1 MEISNLTFI
10 VTDNCNFNCTYCP
23 QTKEKQTLPLNLI
36 ETAVDFF
43 YPFLLIPQKN
53 VQKQEFETLPSE
65 NEGPGAVQ
73 GGVGRRPILRSARE
87 IHTGF
92 YGGEPLLAY
101 EQIQHAVLLL
111 HEKNQS
117 GHKNISFSV
126 TTNGSLL
133 TDPMLE
139 FFNRFKFNL
148 TLSFDGLAQETGREK
163 NSLAKTLRIMKR
175 IREYPD
181 INFEINSVFSPLT
194 IPLLSESLRFMIE
207 QGGPEI
213 TFNLSSLEHWNPA
226 AIDTFK
232 KELRRLADF
241 LAKYYNEK
249 GKIPVKNFQVPVR
262 GGGGPGIFR
271 CSAGNEQISLA
282 PDGKVWGCFL
292 FHDYFK
298 TREDSPRYWDYC
310 FGDLGD
316 FIVNYKT
323 RYPEKVVNYSDLRQ
337 DMFQVEGGGGDFC
350 FLCGEISG
358 CMVCPV
364 YAAYT
369 TGTLGKISCRH
380 CELMKIQNK
389 VTREP
394 F

>member
-43 YPFLLIPQKN
+43 YPFLKRD
-53 VQKQEFETLPSE
+53 K
-65 NEGPGAVQ
+65 
-73 GGVGRRPILRSARE
+73 E

-92 YGGEPLLAY
+92 YGGEPLLAF

-111 HEKNQS
+111 LEKNRT
-117 GHKNISFSV
+117 GHKNIGFSI

-133 TDPMLE
+133 TDQMLE
-139 FFNRFKFNL
+139 FFNFFKFSL

-194 IPLLSESLRFMIE
+194 IPLFSQSLRFMIE

-213 TFNLSSLEHWNPA
+213 TFNLSSLEHWNPE
-226 AIDTFK
+226 AIVTLK
-232 KELRRLADF
+232 KELQRLADF
-241 LAKYYNEK
+241 LATYYKET
-249 GKIPVKNFQVPVR
+249 GKIPVKNFQVPGHGD
-262 GGGGPGIFR
+262 GGRPGIFR
-271 CSAGNEQISLA
+271 CSAGNEQMSLA
-282 PDGKVWGCFL
+282 PDGIVWGCFL

-298 TREDSPRYWDYC
+298 TRENSPQYRDYC
-310 FGDLGD
+310 FGSLAD
-316 FIVNYKT
+316 FIAHYET
-323 RYPEKVVNYSDLRQ
+323 RYPEKVANYSQLRQ
-337 DMFQVEGGGGDFC
+337 DLFQVEGGGGDFC
-350 FLCGEISG
+350 FLCGEIPG

-364 YAAYT
+364 YAAYS
-369 TGTLGKISCRH
+369 TGSLGKISCRH
-380 CELMKIQNK
+380 CKLMKIQNK
-389 VTREP
+389 ITREP